1 MDEAVEME
9 LTLEDIFTILRKRW
23 LLIVSSVVIGM
34 IGAGL
39 YTYYTYIPM
48 FSTSTTVLVNRQ
60 DVASGMSSSSDYY
73 IREDLLST
81 FQGIINS
88 SKLRTEVEK
97 RLDNQNLGGISVSAD
112 DSSIIRINVR
122 HNNPELAAEVANT
135 TAIVFQ
141 EMIESMMYDM
151 DSSILD
157 EATINIFPQGMNL
170 KIKVIIG
177 AIIGGMM
184 SVGLCFVIEF
194 LDKTFKSPKEL
205 ELALELPV
213 MGVITDFNL
222 N

>member
-1 MDEAVEME
+1 MDEALGME
-9 LTLEDIFTILRKRW
+9 LTLEDIFMILRKRW
-23 LLIVSSVVIGM
+23 LLIVSFVIIG
-34 IGAGL
+34 IVGAGA
-39 YTYYTYIPM
+39 YTYFTYVPM
-48 FSTSTTVLVNRQ
+48 YSTSTTVLVNRQ
-60 DVASGMSSSSDYY
+60 DVTSGMSSSSDYY

-97 RLDNQNLGGISVSAD
+97 RIGDQTLGVISVSAD
-112 DSSIIRINVR
+112 DSSIIRINSR

-141 EMIESMMYDM
+141 EMIKSMMYDM

-157 EATINIFPQGMNL
+157 EATVNIFPQGMNL

-177 AIIGGMM
+177 GILGGMM

-213 MGVITDFNL
+213 VGVIPEFNL